1 MKISLLLATLGR
13 SFELERFMT
22 SLDNQT
28 YRNFELIVIDQN
40 TDARLD
46 PILRKYRGRFS
57 FVHVRSDKPGLS
69 RSRNE
74 GMKHLSQDT
83 DLLAFPDDDCWYPR
97 KLLAQVTGFLSS
109 RTEIGG
115 LSGICTTTRGTS
127 RGRWAT
133 TSQLISKYRIFGRC
147 ISFTMFLRKSLVDKI
162 GPFDENL
169 GLGPEVRWPGAEDF
183 DYLLRA
189 ASADQSSRVLY
200 SPQFRV
206 FHDDLPSTFDEK
218 RRARRYGDARGF
230 GHFLRKHQY
239 PAPFLYYYSSRYLAD
254 AAFCWLVGN
263 KAKASYRWTAFLGTR
278 RGFFDDSKLAGS
290 YNQIQIHTD

>member
-83 DLLAFPDDDCWYPR
+83 DLLAFPDDDC
-97 KLLAQVTGFLSS
+97 
-109 RTEIGG
+109 
-115 LSGICTTTRGTS
+115 
-127 RGRWAT
+127 
-133 TSQLISKYRIFGRC
+133 C
-147 ISFTMFLRKSLVDKI
+147 IHA
-162 GPFDENL
+162 N
-169 GLGPEVRWPGAEDF
+169 
-183 DYLLRA
+183 
-189 ASADQSSRVLY
+189 
-200 SPQFRV
+200 
-206 FHDDLPSTFDEK
+206 
-218 RRARRYGDARGF
+218 
-230 GHFLRKHQY
+230 
-239 PAPFLYYYSSRYLAD
+239 
-254 AAFCWLVGN
+254 C
-263 KAKASYRWTAFLGTR
+263 
-278 RGFFDDSKLAGS
+278 
-290 YNQIQIHTD
+290 